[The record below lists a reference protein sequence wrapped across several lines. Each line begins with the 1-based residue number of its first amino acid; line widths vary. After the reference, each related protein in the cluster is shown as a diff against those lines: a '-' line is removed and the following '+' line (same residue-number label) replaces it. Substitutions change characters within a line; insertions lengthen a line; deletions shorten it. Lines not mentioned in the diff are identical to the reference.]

1 VKSILDYLGQILVD
15 KLFYEIFLVGLIIF
29 YLTIKQFRLEK
40 ELTYASIR
48 AFIQLFAIAFVLG
61 IIISIENIYYTVG
74 VLAFMMAFA
83 AYIARSRVPAPSEFY
98 TASIIGIS
106 VASTIVIVYTSILD
120 IFPPTARFLI
130 PFGSM
135 VIANC
140 MNSTALGLDRLIGE
154 IKSNINVIESKLAL
168 GVPANIAVKPH
179 LRDSVRA
186 SLIPVINTL
195 EALGLV
201 WIPGT
206 MSGMILGGA
215 DPIWAAQYQLFV
227 SFSIFATNVISTLIA
242 TNLALRRI
250 FTKNHQFNEHFLLLL
265 FSEGSK

>member
-1 VKSILDYLGQILVD
+1 MNFIGQILVD
-15 KLFYEIFLVGLIIF
+15 KLLYEIFLIGLIIF
-29 YLTIKQFRLEK
+29 YLTIKQFKLEK
-40 ELTYASIR
+40 ELTYASLR

-61 IIISIENIYYTVG
+61 IIISIENIFYTIG

-98 TASIIGIS
+98 VASVIGIS
-106 VASTIVIVYTSILD
+106 TASTLIILYTSILD

-140 MNSTALGLDRLIGE
+140 MNSTALGLDRLVGE

-168 GVPANIAVKPH
+168 GVPANVAVKPH
-179 LRDSVRA
+179 VRNSVRA

-227 SFSIFATNVISTLIA
+227 SFSIFATNVISTLIS
-242 TNLALRRI
+242 THLALRRI
-250 FTKNHQFNEHFLLLL
+250 FTRHHQFNERFLLLIL
-265 FSEGSK
+265 GEQSK